1 MKLPIKWL
9 RDYVDVALK
18 ADRLAE
24 LFTMTGTMIEGH
36 EKLEGSE
43 VLNAEITTNRPDCL
57 SMLGLASEL
66 AALTQKKVRKP
77 RIPRIPYRAASRLA
91 LEAKIQDTKA
101 CAAYTYRI
109 LDGIRIAPSPAS
121 ILKPLEWM
129 GQKGIN
135 NIVDIT
141 NYVMFETGQPLHA
154 FDFDK
159 IEGGQIIVR
168 RARRGEKILC
178 LNNVEYA
185 LDERIVVI
193 ADAKKPIAIAGVM
206 GGKATEVTPQ
216 TQRVVL
222 ESARFDPVLV
232 RRAARFLKIS
242 TDSGYRFERAIEPG
256 WVSWASDRAA
266 SLILQHAKAF
276 TASPLVKVGTL
287 EPKIYPSVKVFKKT
301 LDRVMGRDYPMSA
314 AAKILKSL
322 GLKVRKVSSEYIKV
336 AYTSRRT
343 DIRQECDLIEEI
355 VRVDGFEKIP
365 TTLPATR
372 YPSSDRRE
380 SPYHEIR
387 DLKRHLVSQGLW
399 ETVTFSMVS
408 AADLAK
414 THFPKDK
421 AVLKISNPLSQEQE
435 ILRPTAL
442 VGLLGAI
449 RHNLNRKEKDVAFFE
464 VSKRFYQAKE
474 EEALTIAVTGQ
485 WLKSW
490 SSRQEADLYYVKGLV
505 QNIFKAV
512 GRKMPDWKEFAVW
525 PGMFS
530 ESLAI
535 EAATGFRMAHIGK
548 VSDEVLKE
556 WDIQQP
562 VFAAEVVLEDLLKL
576 RRIEPR
582 FVELPKF
589 PSVQRDIA
597 LLVPTEVTVSQI
609 EKTLLDAA
617 GESLKRVELFDL
629 YQGKNIPKDKRSL
642 AFTLQYQKSDG
653 TFTDEEILT
662 IQTRVMEALKTSHSI
677 ELRQ

>member
-77 RIPRIPYRAASRLA
+77 RIPRIPYRASSRLA

-135 NIVDIT
+135 NVVDIT
-141 NYVMFETGQPLHA
+141 NFVMFETGQPLHA

-178 LNNVEYA
+178 LNNIEYA
-185 LDERIVVI
+185 LDERIVVV

-206 GGKATEVTPQ
+206 GGKATEVTAQ

-232 RRAARFLKIS
+232 RRAARFLKIT

-256 WVSWASDRAA
+256 WVTWASDRAS

-276 TASPLVKVGTL
+276 TASPLVAAGTL
-287 EPKIYPSVKVFKKT
+287 EPKIYPSVKVYKKT
-301 LDRVMGRDYPMSA
+301 LDRVMGRDYPLA
-314 AAKILKSL
+314 AAARILKSL
-322 GLKVRKVSSEYIKV
+322 GLKVRKVSKEYVKV
-336 AYTSRRT
+336 AYTARRT

-355 VRVDGFEKIP
+355 VRVDGFDKIP
-365 TTLPATR
+365 TTLPATH

-408 AADLAK
+408 AADLARA
-414 THFPKDK
+414 HFPKDK

-449 RHNLNRKEKDVAFFE
+449 RHNLNRKEKDLAFFE

-474 EEALTIAVTGQ
+474 EETLTLAVTGQ
-485 WLKSW
+485 WLKAW
-490 SSRQEADLYYVKGLV
+490 SSRQDADLYYVKGLV
-505 QNIFKAV
+505 QNIFKAA

-576 RRIEPR
+576 RRIEPH

-597 LLVPTEVTVSQI
+597 LLVPSEVTVSQI
-609 EKTLLDAA
+609 EKTIQESA
-617 GESLKRVELFDL
+617 GEALKRVELFDL

-642 AFTLQYQKSDG
+642 AFSLQYQKSDG
-653 TFTDEEILT
+653 TFTDEEIST
-662 IQTRVMEALKTSHSI
+662 IQTRVIETLKTSHSI